1 MAECH
6 PVGFRWVMKAKERG
20 ATIIHVDP
28 RFTRTSAVADIHV
41 PLRAGSD
48 IAFLGGI
55 IRYILENE
63 RYFREYV
70 VHYTNA
76 STILNKDYGEAG
88 DDGVFAGWD
97 PEKGE
102 YDQTKWM
109 YEGVEPG
116 AAAGARESSSGSGK
130 QQKKPIQGEHTD
142 ATLRD
147 PRCVFQVLRRHYAR
161 YAPEMVERTCGVPA
175 RLLIKVAEALCRNSG
190 RERTSAFCYAVGWTQ
205 HTTGVQYIRTAC
217 IIQLLLGNIGR
228 PGGGILALRGHASI
242 QGSTDIPTLY
252 DLLPG
257 YLPMPR
263 AAHDKDFATYNE
275 LHESPSGWWGEFR
288 KYSTS
293 LLKAWYGSAA
303 RAENDYASTICPP

>member
-1 MAECH
+1 LGTSFGRGGATTFQQDLQNSDCIVIEGSNMAECH

-76 STILNKDYGEAG
+76 AAILNKDYGEAG

-97 PEKGE
+97 PEKSE

-130 QQKKPIQGEHTD
+130 QQKKPIQAEHTD
-142 ATLRD
+142 ASLQH

-161 YAPEMVERTCGVPA
+161 YTPEMVERTCGVPA

-190 RERTSAFCYAVGWTQ
+190 RERNV
-205 HTTGVQYIRTAC
+205 R
-217 IIQLLLGNIGR
+217 LLLCR
-228 PGGGILALRGHASI
+228 RL
-242 QGSTDIPTLY
+242 D
-252 DLLPG
+252 
-257 YLPMPR
+257 
-263 AAHDKDFATYNE
+263 AAHHRRAIHSDS
-275 LHESPSGWWGEFR
+275 LHH
-288 KYSTS
+288 ST
-293 LLKAWYGSAA
+293 AA
-303 RAENDYASTICPP
+303 RQYGQAGWGNHGSSRPCIHSGLYRYPNSVQHPSRLSADAACAARQGLPNVQRTERSTLRLVG